1 MNCIFTIANERLVD
15 CIRGKQQQ
23 RNQFPSVRVQ
33 IRKSFDSDLCSVCV
47 CVFGLEVFEI
57 TLKKKKSPRPVFL
70 LFLLSP
76 TSACLLFSYLHRISL
91 VPRDVLF
98 LAVTHLK
105 FIAKDQTKEPPP
117 HSQKKKK
124 KKQTNNEKKKF
135 LRDPTI
141 VN

>member
-1 MNCIFTIANERLVD
+1 MC
-15 CIRGKQQQ
+15 
-23 RNQFPSVRVQ
+23 VQ

-57 TLKKKKSPRPVFL
+57 TLKKKSPRPVFL

-124 KKQTNNEKKKF
+124 KKKTNNEKKEIFERSNYRK
-135 LRDPTI
+135 LRITKEKKI
-141 VN
+141 VVGIIYIY